1 MLDPLPSFPLVSL
14 NPCAQVESLFDLLA
28 PHTAQPT
35 EDNIVKIGIHGEG
48 YTYSANTDRTWLPN
62 TTRNATSMKKDM
74 VSKLS
79 SISTPRTVRTHGERG
94 LDIPLEMVQLLRAE
108 LRRVY
113 PELADLPFKST
124 RMCWYARY
132 FTLVGHPPAKLSGRS
147 VLISNDNLWEL
158 TTGLAGMQIL
168 AMRIG

>member
-1 MLDPLPSFPLVSL
+1 M
-14 NPCAQVESLFDLLA
+14 
-28 PHTAQPT
+28 
-35 EDNIVKIGIHGEG
+35 
-48 YTYSANTDRTWLPN
+48 PN
-62 TTRNATSMKKDM
+62 TTRNATSMKDK
-74 VSKLS
+74 VSTLS

-94 LDIPLEMVQLLRAE
+94 LDIPLEMAQLLRAE

-132 FTLVGHPPAKLSGRS
+132 STLVGHPPAKLSGRS
-147 VLISNDNLWEL
+147 VLISNDNLREL
-158 TTGLAGMQIL
+158 TIGLAGMRIL